1 MRIRE
6 VPAEQAER
14 ELAAALGAVEAVNP
28 GMTAA
33 VRSSRGQRLGAVAV
47 GLVLLAALVL
57 VPVTTA
63 VVLTTAG
70 TLLYL
75 ATVVHRVALVRV
87 SLSRDPS
94 IHVSDDDARAVPDD
108 RLPVYTVLVP
118 AYGEPTVV
126 AGLVAALERLEYPR
140 DRLDIKLL
148 LEVDDLET
156 IGAAHAVVTDLDVDV
171 LLVPPGEPRTK
182 PRALNYGMRF
192 ARGSMVTIFDA
203 EDHPEPLQLRRA
215 VVAFDRSS
223 PATACLQ
230 ARLSFYG
237 GDRNLLTR
245 WFTAEYATWFSLYLP
260 GLVVQGAPI
269 PLGGTS
275 NHFRVPALAAVGG
288 WDAHNVTEDCDLG
301 IRLQRAGYEIGLLDS
316 TTMEEPNSDV
326 VNWVKQRSRWYKGYL
341 QTFLVASAP
350 PACTAGGPGVARGGA
365 VRPVRGLHAAAG
377 GDEPLVLGP
386 RPGVGDDAGLGRA
399 GHVPR
404 RRVLPGRA
412 GVDRGQPVGG
422 VPVGR
427 HRADHAPARVPAL
440 RPAVAPVLG
449 AHVDRGV
456 AGVPAAA
463 HRPVALGE
471 DHARPGRSRPRRRL
485 PRTRRGRC
493 GADRLRVMATPDPID
508 EGRHTPDDEPL
519 WNESYYLDWF
529 ADDLS
534 VGGYARIG
542 FYPNLGRVWY
552 WACLVGP
559 DRPLVTVIDH
569 EVALPR
575 SATSLEVRH
584 DGLWADHTV
593 ETPQRAHVHQPG
605 GLRAA
610 SWTTPPTS
618 TATPAENGSRSGSS
632 WTSRPTAPPTC
643 GRR

>member
-6 VPAEQAER
+6 VPTEQAER

-47 GLVLLAALVL
+47 GLGLLAALVL
-57 VPVTTA
+57 FPVTTA

-94 IHVSDDDARAVPDD
+94 IHVSDDEARAVPDD

-301 IRLQRAGYEIGLLDS
+301 IRLQRAGFGIGLLDS

-341 QTFLVASAP
+341 QTFLVASRHPRALLEDLGWRGV
-350 PACTAGGPGVARGGA
+350 AQFVLFVGCTPLLAVMNLWFWALTLVWVTTRASVVQAMYPGVAYYLA
-365 VRPVRGLHAAAG
+365 VLVWIVGNLSVVYLSVVTVRTMRRPEFLLSALLSPLYWVLMSIAALRAFLQLLTDPSHWEKTTHGLADPTASA
-377 GDEPLVLGP
+377 P
-386 RPGVGDDAGLGRA
+386 RPPDAARS
-399 GHVPR
+399 VP
-404 RRVLPGRA
+404 G
-412 GVDRGQPVGG
+412 
-422 VPVGR
+422 
-427 HRADHAPARVPAL
+427 
-440 RPAVAPVLG
+440 
-449 AHVDRGV
+449 
-456 AGVPAAA
+456 
-463 HRPVALGE
+463 
-471 DHARPGRSRPRRRL
+471 
-485 PRTRRGRC
+485 
-493 GADRLRVMATPDPID
+493 
-508 EGRHTPDDEPL
+508 
-519 WNESYYLDWF
+519 
-529 ADDLS
+529 
-534 VGGYARIG
+534 
-542 FYPNLGRVWY
+542 
-552 WACLVGP
+552 
-559 DRPLVTVIDH
+559 
-569 EVALPR
+569 
-575 SATSLEVRH
+575 
-584 DGLWADHTV
+584 
-593 ETPQRAHVHQPG
+593 
-605 GLRAA
+605 
-610 SWTTPPTS
+610 
-618 TATPAENGSRSGSS
+618 
-632 WTSRPTAPPTC
+632 
-643 GRR
+643 